1 MPNNLYKFPLLLMII
16 AILSSCSE
24 SNDLDK
30 VSKLTESVKNKFAPD
45 GRVEIF
51 HVKPNFSYGK
61 IILSGESTN
70 LEAVEFLMN
79 QINEKDINVENKV
92 EYLPSSKLGEKIY
105 GIINISVANLRSDPK
120 HPAELVT
127 QSLLG
132 TSINVLKKNDGWYL
146 IQTPDKYIAWVDDD
160 GIVAVNKNEIESW
173 KKSPKFFVKSMYA
186 NSFKS
191 PDENSEIVSDLVAG
205 AILKKIS
212 EKNGFVKVQYPDG
225 REGYI
230 KKSHGENY
238 SDWLKYVKADQKNI
252 ISTAKL
258 FMGLP
263 YLWGGTSSKGVDCS
277 GFTKTVYYMN
287 GVILPRDASQQV
299 FVGDTVDTSEGF
311 DKLKAGDLLFFGR
324 KASENQKEKITHVA
338 IYIGEGK
345 YIHSAGKVKINS
357 LDKKQI
363 DFNQYRYNTFIRAK
377 RILDSSIF
385 NSLII
390 QKNEFYK

>member
-1 MPNNLYKFPLLLMII
+1 MTKNLFKFPLVLLII

-24 SNDLDK
+24 SNNLDK
-30 VSKLTESVKNKFAPD
+30 ASKITESVKNKFAPD

-51 HVKPNFSYGK
+51 NVKPEISYGK

-70 LEAVEFLMN
+70 LEAVEYLMN
-79 QINEKDINVENKV
+79 QMNEKDINVENKV
-92 EYLPSSKLGEKIY
+92 ENLPSPELGENIY
-105 GIINISVANLRSDPK
+105 GIINISVANLRSNPE

-127 QSLLG
+127 QSILG
-132 TSINVLKKNDGWYL
+132 TCINVLKKKDGWYL

-160 GIVAVNKNEIESW
+160 GIVAVNKSGIESW
-173 KKSPKFFVKSMYA
+173 KDSPKFILKSMNA
-186 NSFKS
+186 NSFKL
-191 PDENSEIVSDLVAG
+191 PDENSEVVSDLVAG
-205 AILKKIS
+205 AILQKIS
-212 EKNGFVKVQYPDG
+212 EKNGFVKVRYPDG

-238 SDWLKYVKADQKNI
+238 SDWLTNVKADQNTI
-252 ISTAKL
+252 INTAKL

-287 GVILPRDASQQV
+287 GVLLPRDASQQV
-299 FVGDTVDTSEGF
+299 FVGDTIDTSDGF
-311 DKLKAGDLLFFGR
+311 DKLEAGDLLFFGR
-324 KASENQKEKITHVA
+324 KASGNQKEKITHVA

-357 LDKKQI
+357 LDIKQD
-363 DFNQYRYNTFIRAK
+363 DFNQYRFNTFIRAK
-377 RILDSSIF
+377 RILGSSIF
-385 NSLII
+385 DSLVIET
-390 QKNEFYK
+390 NEFYK